1 MYFITFSEMVGTN
14 GEKIAK
20 QTAASLGYT
29 FFGEEELVRFSHD
42 MGFLHDV
49 KKLDEKSPSF
59 FERLFSEKPRIYLDR
74 LQSVIYEAA
83 KRGDTVFFGRGS
95 QLMLK
100 PFECAL
106 HVLVT
111 GSSEKRIARIM
122 EDNHV
127 SREIAGKIMERTD
140 HDRSGFIRFAY
151 SEDWLNPRLY
161 DLILNT
167 DKMSVNAGAMMVV
180 DAAKSDEM
188 KACGI
193 DSVHALGKLSLQRK
207 IESALL
213 EVGALSPHLF
223 VTVEEMDLVRVFGVA
238 DSTEEK
244 QLVER
249 TVRTVPGVKR
259 VENDITVWRSAMTGA

>member
-1 MYFITFSEMVGTN
+1 MYFITFSEMSGTG
-14 GEKIAK
+14 GERIAK

-42 MGFLHDV
+42 MGYLHDV
-49 KKLDEKSPSF
+49 KQIDEKSPTF
-59 FERLFSEKPRIYLDR
+59 LERLFSEKPRIYLDR

-83 KRGDTVFFGRGS
+83 KKGDTIFFGRGS

-111 GSSEKRIARIM
+111 GSSEKRIERIM
-122 EDNHV
+122 AEDHV
-127 SREIAGKIMERTD
+127 SREVAEKIMERSD
-140 HDRSGFIRFAY
+140 RDRSGFIRFAY
-151 SEDWLNPRLY
+151 GEDWLNPRLY

-167 DKMSVNAGAMMVV
+167 DKMSVNAAAMMVI

-188 KACGI
+188 KACGV

-213 EVGALSPHLF
+213 EEGALNPHLF
-223 VTVEEMDLVRVFGVA
+223 VAVEEMDLVRVYGVA
-238 DSTEEK
+238 GSDEEK
-244 QLVER
+244 QLIEK
-249 TVRTVPGVKR
+249 TVRAVPGVKK
-259 VENDITVWRSAMTGA
+259 VVNDIAVWRSAMTGV

>member
-1 MYFITFSEMVGTN
+1 MYFITFSEMIGTN
-14 GEKIAK
+14 GDKIAK
-20 QTAASLGYT
+20 QTAATVGYT
-29 FFGEEELVRFSHD
+29 YFGEEELVRVSHD
-42 MGFLHDV
+42 MGFLYDV
-49 KKLDEKSPSF
+49 KKLDEKGPSF

-83 KRGDTVFFGRGS
+83 KKGDTVFFGRGS

-100 PFECAL
+100 SFECAL

-111 GSSEKRIARIM
+111 GSPEKRIARVM
-122 EDNHV
+122 EENHV
-127 SREIAGKIMERTD
+127 DRAVAEKIIERSD

-151 SEDWLNPRLY
+151 SEDWLDPRLY

-167 DKMSVNAGAMMVV
+167 DKMSVNSAAMMVV
-180 DAAKSDEM
+180 DAAKSDEI

-213 EVGALSPHLF
+213 EAGALNPHLF
-223 VTVEEMDLVRVFGVA
+223 VTVEEMDLVRIFGVA
-238 DSTEEK
+238 GSNEEK
-244 QLVER
+244 QLVEK
-249 TVRTVPGVKR
+249 TVRTIPGVKR